1 MSKTLIVNVK
11 QCSSGFEG
19 VIQLPN
25 TAIKL
30 ANKSGCTLFATR
42 GALTQAAQRFASVFG
57 QKTEFAEPQKKAAK
71 KNTIS
76 GNKVV
81 ASSKSSKS
89 SKSNK
94 NATCSKSN
102 KNMPCVKNK
111 VAASSKSK
119 PSSK

>member
-81 ASSKSSKS
+81 AN

-94 NATCSKSN
+94 NATCSKSS

-111 VAASSKSK
+111 VVASSKSNKNK